1 MRLTDKDDTDNIMY
15 ADDRLTDTLNWFGG
29 QGWESYAVIKEE
41 NKIFF
46 ILKYKVEN
54 QVERMTFTK

>member
-1 MRLTDKDDTDNIMY
+1 MQISLIHKRLTDKDDTDNIIY

-41 NKIFF
+41 NNIFF
-46 ILKYKVEN
+46 YLKI
-54 QVERMTFTK
+54 

>member
-29 QGWESYAVIKEE
+29 QGWESYEVIKEE

-46 ILKYKVEN
+46 YLKI
-54 QVERMTFTK
+54 